1 MMLDVTVLKSPTLS
15 PQSNRTP
22 FADNESNSNVS
33 VSSLS
38 EYRDNGNESD
48 SNEESSHE
56 SFEDTEV
63 VGDKLY

>member
-1 MMLDVTVLKSPTLS
+1 MLDVTVLNPPTLS

-33 VSSLS
+33 VSSLN
-38 EYRDNGNESD
+38 EYRDNSNESD

-63 VGDKLY
+63 VSDELY